1 MPPGKRAFSSDPAL
15 TMETNDQIQTSDIPA
30 ASDVPAAAEGQ
41 QQDRRGGGKGG
52 ERRGG
57 RGRDRDNRRGQE
69 RDSEWQ
75 ERVVQI
81 RRVSKTVKGGKKM
94 SFRAIVVVGN
104 ERGQVGVGVGKAGD
118 VIGAVRKGVAD
129 GKKHL
134 VKVPLT
140 RTSSIPTIS
149 NGRDGAAS
157 VLIRPAAPGT
167 GVIAGG
173 SIRTVLEL
181 AGIKNVL
188 AKRLGSKTPLNNA
201 RAAME
206 ALSAL
211 RTPKETAKERGIS
224 LEQIYS

>member
-1 MPPGKRAFSSDPAL
+1 M
-15 TMETNDQIQTSDIPA
+15 TNTPTKKENQTTPD
-30 ASDVPAAAEGQ
+30 DVPVANPSEQ
-41 QQDRRGGGKGG
+41 KRSNRNNDRKK
-52 ERRGG
+52 
-57 RGRDRDNRRGQE
+57 NRRGDSKNE

-104 ERGQVGVGVGKAGD
+104 EKGQVGVGVGKAGD
-118 VIGAVRKGVAD
+118 VIGAVRKGVSD
-129 GKKHL
+129 GKKNL
-134 VKVPLT
+134 VRVPLT
-140 RTSSIPTIS
+140 PNNSIPTLSI
-149 NGRDGAAS
+149 GRDGAAN

-201 RAAME
+201 RAAML
-206 ALSAL
+206 ALSQL
-211 RTPKETAKERGIS
+211 RTHKSVSRERGIS
-224 LEQIYS
+224 LEQLYS

>member
-1 MPPGKRAFSSDPAL
+1 MTDTPTKKENQSFSAKASTSNQDETKKNNRKR
-15 TMETNDQIQTSDIPA
+15 
-30 ASDVPAAAEGQ
+30 
-41 QQDRRGGGKGG
+41 
-52 ERRGG
+52 
-57 RGRDRDNRRGQE
+57 NRRDSKNLE
-69 RDSEWQ
+69 RDSDWQ

-94 SFRAIVVVGN
+94 SFRAIIVVGN
-104 ERGQVGVGVGKAGD
+104 EKGQVGVGVGKAGD

-129 GKKHL
+129 GKKNL
-134 VKVPLT
+134 VRVPLT
-140 RTSSIPTIS
+140 RNNSIPTLS
-149 NGRDGAAS
+149 LGSDGAAN

-201 RAAME
+201 RAAMV
-206 ALSAL
+206 ALSQL
-211 RTPKETAKERGIS
+211 RTHKSVSRERGIS
-224 LEQIYS
+224 LEQLYS

>member
-1 MPPGKRAFSSDPAL
+1 
-15 TMETNDQIQTSDIPA
+15 
-30 ASDVPAAAEGQ
+30 
-41 QQDRRGGGKGG
+41 
-52 ERRGG
+52 
-57 RGRDRDNRRGQE
+57 
-69 RDSEWQ
+69 
-75 ERVVQI
+75 
-81 RRVSKTVKGGKKM
+81 M

-104 ERGQVGVGVGKAGD
+104 EKGQVGVGVGKAGD

-129 GKKHL
+129 GKKNL
-134 VKVPLT
+134 VRVPLT
-140 RTSSIPTIS
+140 RNSSIPTLS

-201 RAAME
+201 RAAMV
-206 ALSAL
+206 ALSEL
-211 RTPKETAKERGIS
+211 RTHKATAKERGIS